1 MELNLV
7 AMSNFIKKVVTNKKG
22 EISSKIVIGGLSYVV
37 ILLAVV
43 VIMFVNPQ
51 FPNLPDIINVLIVT
65 SATLL
70 GLTTVENVKHIK
82 K

>member
-1 MELNLV
+1 
-7 AMSNFIKKVVTNKKG
+7 MSNFIKKVVTNKKG

-70 GLTTVENVKHIK
+70 GLTTVENVKHANK
-82 K
+82 